1 MRTPD
6 GHLFFISFT
15 NNPQSLMRVGALGEI
30 RTHNL
35 LIRSQMLYPIELR
48 VHLYKSNLGDF
59 DFCLEKK
66 LCRTFFSR
74 IFSGVNSIF

>member
-1 MRTPD
+1 
-6 GHLFFISFT
+6 
-15 NNPQSLMRVGALGEI
+15 
-30 RTHNL
+30 
-35 LIRSQMLYPIELR
+35 